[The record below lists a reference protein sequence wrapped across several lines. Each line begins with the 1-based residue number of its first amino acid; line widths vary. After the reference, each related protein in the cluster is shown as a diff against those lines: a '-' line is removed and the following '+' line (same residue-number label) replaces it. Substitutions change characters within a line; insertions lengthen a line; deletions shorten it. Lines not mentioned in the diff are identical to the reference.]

1 MQSNFET
8 ITAVMLVLGLLGGA
22 ASTTVRAQAT
32 EPVPNPSV
40 PGITVTPG
48 WQPRRPAPQPL
59 VPDARD
65 GVSRQNQEN
74 GEPSR
79 VHPHGGCQYEQ
90 QPLELIV

>member
-1 MQSNFET
+1 MPSNVET
-8 ITAVMLVLGLLGGA
+8 ITAVMLVLGLLGA
-22 ASTTVRAQAT
+22 EMSATVRAQSP
-32 EPVPNPSV
+32 EPAPTPSV

-48 WQPRRPAPQPL
+48 FQPRRSAPQPL

-65 GVSRQNQEN
+65 GASRHNQEN

-79 VHPHGGCQYEQ
+79 AKPHGGCQYEQ